1 MGLFL
6 RFTFRIRRHHG
17 DLWRSLGCPEPF
29 GVLGFTTYLLL
40 VFGLEKRM
48 PKSAL
53 LGIRAEALMVRV
65 ALLFALTAFA
75 AALASG
81 VLLSVQPYGA
91 GWWHTVAR
99 CVKLAV
105 KQRHEPVA
113 RCGWSGSGGQAA
125 DSGRLLAGSRRE
137 VTYMGRGGGRTFRA
151 RRV

>member
-1 MGLFL
+1 MAE
-6 RFTFRIRRHHG
+6 
-17 DLWRSLGCPEPF
+17 LGCPEPF

-113 RCGWSGSGGQAA
+113 RCGWSGSGGQGARFREV
-125 DSGRLLAGSRRE
+125 SGRQSERDHVHGQ
-137 VTYMGRGGGRTFRA
+137 GGGRTFRA